1 MKKHLNTLLI
11 LSILSFVSN
20 TAAAQP
26 VPVPVPQ
33 QPAKKQEHNFTK
45 NILKKF
51 ESLKPKEEEKIQEP
65 AANIKKNTTET
76 KQTAAPQQKIEQKV
90 EKKIE
95 QKANEPE
102 QQPVKKEQKQET
114 QAKKEAPKTAPV
126 SQPKPIFT
134 ETMQQTQQTAETK
147 KTPDKIAAINDMREQ
162 AKFLYNSNE
171 LEESKKLFNQIPDAE
186 KISEDWLFLAN
197 IAQDNGKDI
206 DAVFYLKKAI
216 QADDKNYK
224 AHYNL
229 GNIYFADNKI
239 KMALAEYRKVLR
251 IKKDYAYAYY
261 NKGCCYLKNGSW
273 YNARYEFGLAIKSNP
288 DEPAFYYNLAYANK
302 MLKKTEKAKE
312 ALEMYNKLMSK

>member
-90 EKKIE
+90 EKKVE

-134 ETMQQTQQTAETK
+134 ETKQQTQQTAETK

-162 AKFLYNSNE
+162 AKFLYNSNK

-186 KISEDWLFLAN
+186 KISDDWLFLAN

-239 KMALAEYRKVLR
+239 NMALAEYRKVLR

>member
-1 MKKHLNTLLI
+1 
-11 LSILSFVSN
+11 
-20 TAAAQP
+20 
-26 VPVPVPQ
+26 
-33 QPAKKQEHNFTK
+33 
-45 NILKKF
+45 
-51 ESLKPKEEEKIQEP
+51 
-65 AANIKKNTTET
+65 
-76 KQTAAPQQKIEQKV
+76 
-90 EKKIE
+90 
-95 QKANEPE
+95 
-102 QQPVKKEQKQET
+102 
-114 QAKKEAPKTAPV
+114 
-126 SQPKPIFT
+126 
-134 ETMQQTQQTAETK
+134 
-147 KTPDKIAAINDMREQ
+147 MREQ
-162 AKFLYNSNE
+162 AKFLYNSNK

-186 KISEDWLFLAN
+186 KISDDWLFLAN

-239 KMALAEYRKVLR
+239 NMALAEYRKVLR